1 MAGRLRRTPAAAVAA
16 PTTTRPTQV
25 ISWRPAGKE
34 PGMSGVD
41 IDSVADEL
49 LAACRSG
56 KTSRR

>member
-1 MAGRLRRTPAAAVAA
+1 
-16 PTTTRPTQV
+16 
-25 ISWRPAGKE
+25 
-34 PGMSGVD
+34 MSGVD